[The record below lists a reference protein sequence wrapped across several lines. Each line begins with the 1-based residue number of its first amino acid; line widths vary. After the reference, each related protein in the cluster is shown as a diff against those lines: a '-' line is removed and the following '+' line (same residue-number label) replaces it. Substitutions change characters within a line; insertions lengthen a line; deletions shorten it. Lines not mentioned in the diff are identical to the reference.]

1 MRDVKANLDAV
12 MRAVGNPREGLPID
26 VFRFVS
32 QLTPLVNVDL
42 LLANDAGQHL
52 LTWRDDEFY
61 GPGWHVPGGI
71 IRFKE
76 SVASRIG
83 QVAKQELGADVS
95 IEAGPIVLN
104 EVMAP
109 HRDIRGHF
117 IALLYRCV
125 LQSPPTFAK
134 KASGQDVVQ
143 HGQWM
148 WHDRCPDNLIAQHEM
163 YRKYLDG
170 TAAE

>member
-1 MRDVKANLDAV
+1 MRDVEVNLDAV
-12 MRAVGNPREGLPID
+12 MRVVGNPQDGLPDD
-26 VFRFVS
+26 VFQFISR
-32 QLTPLVNVDL
+32 LTPLVNVDL
-42 LLANDAGQHL
+42 LLTNETGQHL

-76 SVASRIG
+76 SAASRIG
-83 QVAKQELGADVS
+83 QVARRELGADVR
-95 IEAGPIVLN
+95 IESGPIAIN

-125 LQSPPTFAK
+125 LQSPLTPKK
-134 KASGQDVVQ
+134 KALGSDMVQ
-143 HGQWM
+143 HGQWS
-148 WHDRCPDNLIAQHEM
+148 WHDRCPDNIIAQHEM
-163 YRKYLDG
+163 YRHHLDG
-170 TAAE
+170 P